1 MRVWLRSVVDA
12 IVGRVPRGAIKVY
25 LLGSLFIAGG
35 ISVGV
40 GWQTFSRWL
49 TQDIGPFAV
58 SYVETYGDCVN
69 RLEAQGVR
77 DLRECLRSR
86 AGGH

>member
-1 MRVWLRSVVDA
+1 VS
-12 IVGRVPRGAIKVY
+12 AIKVY

-35 ISVGV
+35 ISVAV

-49 TQDIGPFAV
+49 SHDMGPFTV
-58 SYVETYGDCVN
+58 SSVENYGDCLN
-69 RLEAQGVR
+69 RLEAEGVK

-86 AGGH
+86 AGGR